1 MAYNRANIILEVRD
15 AFYED
20 SADFFTD
27 AKLQRFLK
35 QEIRSLP
42 RKGIYL
48 EELWTTSTVVDQI
61 DYTLPTGTYKVELVE
76 RNVGTAAAPDWDEQK
91 GWDQYAGALY
101 LVARPSTIWTMR
113 IHARKA
119 FSDLT
124 DDTTNSDIP
133 DEKMEVVIW
142 GTVVRAYKALMG
154 YLKNAKNWDAIAKP
168 DGVSLTQIQA
178 WLRDAKQEYKELVQS
193 YKTFPK
199 PRDIDLVG

>member
-20 SADFFTD
+20 TADFFTD
-27 AKLQRFLK
+27 VKLQRFLK

-42 RKGIYL
+42 RKDIYL
-48 EELWTTSTVVDQI
+48 EELWTTSSIVNQI
-61 DYTLPTGTYKVELVE
+61 DYTLPTGTYKVEMVE
-76 RNVGTAAAPDWDEQK
+76 RNIGTDAVPIWDEVK

-101 LVARPSTIWTMR
+101 LPAMPSYVWTMR

-119 FSDLT
+119 FADLT
-124 DDTTNSDIP
+124 DDVTNSDIP

-178 WLRDAKQEYKELVQS
+178 WLRDAKAEYKELVQS